1 MLGKLRATN
10 NADIRRVLG
19 MPSKEADRCVKADD
33 PGAECDAWLVSNT
46 TETRDT
52 AEAASMTSE
61 GVKDPAPAAPPPQR
75 GYTDDDLEEAIKA
88 HPGNALNAAI
98 VLQQAPGCVVA
109 FRKRLDFAAGMM

>member
-19 MPSKEADRCVKADD
+19 MPSKEADRCVKEV
-33 PGAECDAWLVSNT
+33 PREKGS
-46 TETRDT
+46 
-52 AEAASMTSE
+52 
-61 GVKDPAPAAPPPQR
+61 QR

-88 HPGNALNAAI
+88 HPGNALNAVI